1 MATLYDLTGEYL
13 ELLEMAED
21 PETDPQAFA
30 DTLESLDW
38 EFEDKAD
45 GYAKIIAQMNADE
58 SAIADEIKRLQAR
71 KKYMEGN
78 VDRMKKSLQ
87 MAMESTGKRKFKTS
101 LFSFGIQKNPPRVVM
116 DAENLTD
123 IPIDYLVPQDPT
135 VDKKKIMA
143 ELKSGAKLPF
153 AHLEQDEGI
162 RIR

>member
-1 MATLYDLTGEYL
+1 MATLYELTGEYL

-21 PETDPQAFA
+21 PETDPQAFT

-45 GYAKIIAQMNADE
+45 GYAKIIAQMNAD
-58 SAIADEIKRLQAR
+58 SAAIADEIKRLQAR
-71 KKYMEGN
+71 KKSMEGN

-87 MAMESTGKRKFKTS
+87 TAMEMTGKRKFKTA

-116 DAENLTD
+116 DSAD

-135 VDKKKIMA
+135 IDKKKIMS
-143 ELKSGAKLPF
+143 ELKTGAELPF
-153 AHLEQDEGI
+153 AHLEQDEGV

>member
-1 MATLYDLTGEYL
+1 MATLYELSGEYL

-21 PETDPQAFA
+21 PETDPQAFS

-45 GYAKIIAQMNADE
+45 GYAKIIAQMSAD
-58 SAIADEIKRLQAR
+58 SGAIGDEIKRLQAR
-71 KKYMEGN
+71 KKSMEGN
-78 VDRMKKSLQ
+78 IDRMKKSLQ
-87 MAMESTGKRKFKTS
+87 MAMETTGKRKFKTS

-143 ELKSGAKLPF
+143 ELKSGAALPF

>member
-13 ELLEMAED
+13 ELLDMAED
-21 PETDPQAFA
+21 PETDPQAFS

-45 GYAKIIAQMNADE
+45 GYAKIIAQMNAD
-58 SAIADEIKRLQAR
+58 SGTIGDEIKRLQAR
-71 KKYMEGN
+71 KKSMEGN
-78 VDRMKKSLQ
+78 IDRMKKSLQ
-87 MAMESTGKRKFKTS
+87 MAMETTGKRKFKTS

-116 DAENLTD
+116 DVENLTD

-143 ELKSGAKLPF
+143 ELKSGAALPF

>member
-1 MATLYDLTGEYL
+1 MATLYELSGEYL
-13 ELLEMAED
+13 ELLNMAED
-21 PETDPQAFA
+21 PETDPQAFT

-45 GYAKIIAQMNADE
+45 GYAKIIAQMNADAG
-58 SAIADEIKRLQAR
+58 AIADEIKRLQAR
-71 KKYMEGN
+71 KKSMEGN

-87 MAMESTGKRKFKTS
+87 VAMETTGKRKFKTS

-143 ELKSGAKLPF
+143 ELKSGAALPF

>member
-1 MATLYDLTGEYL
+1 MATLYELSGEYL

-21 PETDPQAFA
+21 PETDPQAFN
-30 DTLESLDW
+30 DTLESLDL

-45 GYAKIIAQMNADE
+45 GYAKIIAQMNAD
-58 SAIADEIKRLQAR
+58 SGAIGDEIKRLQAR
-71 KKYMEGN
+71 KKSMEGN
-78 VDRMKKSLQ
+78 IDRMKKSLQ
-87 MAMESTGKRKFKTS
+87 LAMETTGKRKFKTS
-101 LFSFGIQKNPPRVVM
+101 LFSFGVQKNPPRVVM
-116 DAENLTD
+116 DVENLTD

-143 ELKSGAKLPF
+143 ELKSGAALPV

>member
-1 MATLYDLTGEYL
+1 MATLYELSGEYL

-21 PETDPQAFA
+21 PETDPQAFN

-45 GYAKIIAQMNADE
+45 GYAKIIAQMNAD
-58 SAIADEIKRLQAR
+58 SGAIGDEIKRLQAR
-71 KKYMEGN
+71 KKSMEGN
-78 VDRMKKSLQ
+78 IDRMKKSLQ
-87 MAMESTGKRKFKTS
+87 MAMETTGKRKFKTS

-143 ELKSGAKLPF
+143 VLKSGAALPF

>member
-13 ELLEMAED
+13 ELLDMAED
-21 PETDPQAFA
+21 PETDPQAFS

-45 GYAKIIAQMNADE
+45 GYAKIIAQMNAD
-58 SAIADEIKRLQAR
+58 SGAIGDEIKRLQAR
-71 KKYMEGN
+71 KKSMEGN
-78 VDRMKKSLQ
+78 IDRMKKSLQ
-87 MAMESTGKRKFKTS
+87 MAMETTGKRKFKTS

-135 VDKKKIMA
+135 VDKKKIIA
-143 ELKSGAKLPF
+143 ELKSGAVLPF